1 MSNSDT
7 PDSKNSRARS
17 AWVIATLSAGNFA
30 IGMGA
35 FIVIGIITPLSSS
48 LGMSNLQ
55 AGLVLTVY
63 SLAYAVGSPLLVA
76 ITSEL
81 TRLRVLS
88 IGLGL
93 FLLGALIS
101 ASAETSAVLYG
112 ARVIAALGA
121 GLFTPVTS
129 VVAMALV
136 EPANRGKALARVFL
150 GFTLAQVFGV
160 PIGSFIAYTYGWQ
173 TAFLLVALLSALC
186 LIGVRFLVPA
196 GLRVQANSLSV
207 LWQTMTNWPAMNAVL
222 FTASYIGCNYI
233 LITLMAPLLES
244 SMGYS
249 RDGVTLL
256 LIFYGVGTVL
266 GNILGGF
273 LTDRIGPRRSLLIA
287 SISQILFLPMYSLL
301 PMPDALLLAITIG
314 WSTFG
319 WSFLVPQQARL
330 LSAAPQSQSV
340 VLALNAA
347 AVYVGA
353 SVGSTL
359 AGIISDVA
367 GLDLLGLAAGLFAV
381 FGLLHLLYS
390 EHLLRPDSR

>member
-136 EPANRGKALARVFL
+136 EPAKRGKALARVFL

-186 LIGVRFLVPA
+186 LIGVRCLVPA

>member
-136 EPANRGKALARVFL
+136 EPAKRGKALARVFL